1 SCCFVTFNMTVLL
14 VALLTGVFLGYNFL
28 IGLIDPICNES
39 KQNDLCNDI
48 QLLWLSGG
56 ALLVAYTC
64 LCVAIVLELLMMLCH
79 LSTRK
84 QNQRQGLPR
93 MALAGVL
100 VSVSCFGA
108 VQRKCGNDIYCILNI
123 GGDVILALLCL
134 VLLVISL
141 FQIMHGVWSTCTL
154 LLQFLVLIFGLLLA
168 IVLLAY
174 LIACSTGK
182 KSCVPKD
189 NDGSY
194 IYMSQGALSVCFCA
208 LFASLAMQ
216 TLLLC
221 CCRKRTRSTS
231 QELDDNNWIDN
242 DRIMKRKKYAD
253 FD

>member
-1 SCCFVTFNMTVLL
+1 MQCVEVELMRMTHDWLLDGRGRRRKERNWTVTFCSFFFCLL
-14 VALLTGVFLGYNFL
+14 Y
-28 IGLIDPICNES
+28 
-39 KQNDLCNDI
+39 
-48 QLLWLSGG
+48 
-56 ALLVAYTC
+56 LV
-64 LCVAIVLELLMMLCH
+64 
-79 LSTRK
+79 
-84 QNQRQGLPR
+84 
-93 MALAGVL
+93 ALAGVL